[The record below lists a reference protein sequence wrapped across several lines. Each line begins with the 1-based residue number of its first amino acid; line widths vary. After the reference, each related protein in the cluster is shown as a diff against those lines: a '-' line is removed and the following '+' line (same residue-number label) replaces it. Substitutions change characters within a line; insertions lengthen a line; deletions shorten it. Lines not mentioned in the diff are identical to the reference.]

1 MFESRDKMVR
11 SMTGYGRGAAENDG
25 RQLSVEI
32 KAVNHRY
39 FECSVR
45 LPREYNFA
53 EDKIKSLVKQYA
65 ERGKIDVFLTLG
77 GASSVLGEASVNHA
91 FAKSYIEALKELA
104 ETYGIKD
111 DISVMTVAQNA
122 DVFSVSSAELDE
134 DAEWIFIEKATEQ
147 ALKSFVK
154 MRETE
159 GEKLSA
165 DVLERATRIE
175 ELVGVVEKRS
185 PETVKEYRHKLEE
198 RMKELLGDVNIEE
211 QRLITETGIIADKLA
226 VCEETVRLRSH
237 ISQLRELM
245 KSDGSIGRKLDFIVQ
260 EMNRE
265 ANTIGSKAQ
274 DSEIAKTVIDI
285 KSEIEKIREQIQ
297 NIE

>member
-1 MFESRDKMVR
+1 MPYLCTVALDKLRCFFGKNIMKIIMFESRDKMVR

-111 DISVMTVAQNA
+111 DISVMTVAQKCRRFFRYQ
-122 DVFSVSSAELDE
+122 V
-134 DAEWIFIEKATEQ
+134 
-147 ALKSFVK
+147 
-154 MRETE
+154 
-159 GEKLSA
+159 
-165 DVLERATRIE
+165 
-175 ELVGVVEKRS
+175 RS
-185 PETVKEYRHKLEE
+185 
-198 RMKELLGDVNIEE
+198 
-211 QRLITETGIIADKLA
+211 
-226 VCEETVRLRSH
+226 
-237 ISQLRELM
+237 LM
-245 KSDGSIGRKLDFIVQ
+245 KMPSGSL
-260 EMNRE
+260 
-265 ANTIGSKAQ
+265 SKRQ
-274 DSEIAKTVIDI
+274 QSK
-285 KSEIEKIREQIQ
+285 R
-297 NIE
+297 